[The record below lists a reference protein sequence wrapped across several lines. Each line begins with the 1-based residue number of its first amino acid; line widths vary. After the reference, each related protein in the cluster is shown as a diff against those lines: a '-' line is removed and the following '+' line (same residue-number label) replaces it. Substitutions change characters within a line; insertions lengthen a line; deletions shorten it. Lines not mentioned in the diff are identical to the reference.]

1 MDDLATDRGSEPK
14 VNVLL
19 VDDRLE
25 NLLALESVLNALG
38 QNIVTARSGR
48 EALRKVLEYDFACI
62 LLDVQ
67 MPEMNGFECATLIRS
82 REKSQH
88 TPILFLTA
96 INKSDRHVTTG
107 YSVGAVD
114 YVFKPIEPDILKA
127 KVSAFVDLS
136 LKTKALEME
145 IERRRQAEAEAAAA
159 PPTWS
164 GRTGSS
170 SGRFWSGSAPK
181 RRSARAARTSRRS
194 TSGCSAP

>member
-1 MDDLATDRGSEPK
+1 MECHMTDNADLAMDRSDEQK

-38 QNIVTARSGR
+38 QNIITARSGR

-67 MPEMNGFECATLIRS
+67 MPEMNGFETATLIRS

-96 INKSDRHVTTG
+96 IN
-107 YSVGAVD
+107 
-114 YVFKPIEPDILKA
+114 
-127 KVSAFVDLS
+127 
-136 LKTKALEME
+136 
-145 IERRRQAEAEAAAA
+145 
-159 PPTWS
+159 
-164 GRTGSS
+164 
-170 SGRFWSGSAPK
+170 
-181 RRSARAARTSRRS
+181 
-194 TSGCSAP
+194 